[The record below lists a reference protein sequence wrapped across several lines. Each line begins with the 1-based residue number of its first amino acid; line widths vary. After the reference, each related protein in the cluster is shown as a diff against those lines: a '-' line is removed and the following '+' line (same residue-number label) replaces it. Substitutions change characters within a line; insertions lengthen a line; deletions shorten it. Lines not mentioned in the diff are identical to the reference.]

1 MKRVLPLIIFLFLTF
16 SAHGEEKYGRGHLTA
31 PEIERVKVFK
41 GLLDD
46 VDKKSL
52 RQTIEALEKTGN
64 PPLYIQMREA
74 MARTY
79 ADIVRDQNVE
89 GQKKREWLYSMVA
102 LNMAYLQLG
111 ATQDA
116 AGHTT
121 SLNRLIRRKL
131 KAYLPPDVFIQPG
144 FHYSLE

>member
-1 MKRVLPLIIFLFLTF
+1 MKRALPFVIFLFLTVC
-16 SAHGEEKYGRGHLTA
+16 AHAEEKYGRGHLTVQ
-31 PEIERVKVFK
+31 EIERVKVFK

-64 PPLYIQMREA
+64 PPLYLQMREA
-74 MARTY
+74 MAKTY
-79 ADIVRDQNVE
+79 ADIVREQNVE
-89 GQKKREWLYSMVA
+89 GQKKKEWLYSMVT
-102 LNMAYLQLG
+102 LNMAYLQFAG
-111 ATQDA
+111 TQDA
-116 AGHTT
+116 AGHAT

-131 KAYLPPDVFIQPG
+131 KAYLPPDVFHQPG